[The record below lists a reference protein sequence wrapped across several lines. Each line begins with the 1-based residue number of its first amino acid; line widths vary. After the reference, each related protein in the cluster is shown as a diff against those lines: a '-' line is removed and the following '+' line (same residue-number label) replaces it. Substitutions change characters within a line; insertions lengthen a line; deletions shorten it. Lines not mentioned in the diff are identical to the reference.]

1 MLGKNKEFKY
11 FGNVYSRKTEPK
23 SEWYQ
28 WIKTQVYLDSN
39 IHFKRDRIDMQS
51 AFMTTLFL
59 RADVKNKTIPLIY
72 IDLIDLDEYKE
83 VLDVMKM
90 GKFRVIHF
98 RRENLVNLMVAKQKD
113 KIIVNIQ
120 DAVAKMMLIE
130 KTQEEFKKELN
141 TRDIPVLDVTYEEKN
156 IELRITKFLDLKTI
170 KLKKF
175 SKEKVPKDIIKNWDD
190 FYKALQYTQFAYM
203 V

>member
-1 MLGKNKEFKY
+1 
-11 FGNVYSRKTEPK
+11 
-23 SEWYQ
+23 
-28 WIKTQVYLDSN
+28 
-39 IHFKRDRIDMQS
+39 MQS

-130 KTQEEFKKELN
+130 KIQEELKKELN
-141 TRDIPVLDVTYEEKN
+141 TRDIPVLDVTYEEKSML
-156 IELRITKFLDLKTI
+156 LRIVKFLELKNI
-170 KLKKF
+170 RLKKL
-175 SKEKVPKDIIKNWDD
+175 SKEKNPKDVIKNWND
-190 FYKALQYTQFAYM
+190 FHKALQYTQFAHM